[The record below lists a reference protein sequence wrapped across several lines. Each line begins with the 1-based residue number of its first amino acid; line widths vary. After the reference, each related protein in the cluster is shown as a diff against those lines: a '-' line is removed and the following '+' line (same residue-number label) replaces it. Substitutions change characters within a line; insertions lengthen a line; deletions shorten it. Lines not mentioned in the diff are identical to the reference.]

1 MDRVL
6 SGLERLAH
14 LPRALVTSEI
24 RAVLAER
31 RRRIA
36 EDNNPNSETPEWPET
51 VEHEVERR
59 LALLLNPSLRP
70 VINAT
75 GVILHTNLGRAPL
88 AHFQPIGGYSNL
100 EYDLATGKRGKR
112 DQHWTSLLNHLLDRP
127 SIVVNNNAAA
137 VFLTLHELA
146 AGFEVIISRGEL
158 IEIGDGFRIPE
169 IMERSGVV
177 LREVGSTNRTRI
189 EDYRNAITDRTRLI
203 LRVHPSNFHMSGF
216 TGRPSLKELATL
228 GRESGVPVYEDL
240 GSGWLVDLHDLGVEE
255 PLVRHS
261 FEAGVNLVSF
271 SCDKLLGGP
280 QSGIIAGDPE
290 LIQRIRRNPL
300 YRAFRVDKLV
310 LESLAATLR
319 NLLLENWEALPTLR
333 MISCSVSE
341 LQRRAQ
347 QLAARLAP
355 LDVRVREGASA
366 IGGGATP
373 NQTLPTWL
381 VQLSVPSV
389 DAFAQRLRQAP
400 VPVIAR
406 IEDDRLTLDLRTVAP
421 EEEESLLAAIQ
432 MASVSS
438 ARISSGKPAS
448 D

>member
-1 MDRVL
+1 MI
-6 SGLERLAH
+6 EQ
-14 LPRALVTSEI
+14 
-24 RAVLAER
+24 
-31 RRRIA
+31 
-36 EDNNPNSETPEWPET
+36 
-51 VEHEVERR
+51 EVERR
-59 LALLLNPSLRP
+59 LAHLLSPSLRP

-88 AHFQPIGGYSNL
+88 AHFKPIDGYSNL

-112 DQHWTSLLNHLLDRP
+112 DQHWASLLNHLLGRP

-137 VFLTLHELA
+137 VFLALHELA

-169 IMERSGVV
+169 IMARSGVV
-177 LREVGSTNRTRI
+177 LCEVGSTNRTRI

-203 LRVHPSNFHMSGF
+203 LRVHPSNFHMTGF
-216 TGRPSLKELATL
+216 TGRPALKELATL
-228 GRESGVPVYEDL
+228 GRESGIPVYEDL
-240 GSGWLVDLHDLGVEE
+240 GSGCLVDLHALGVEE

-261 FEAGVNLVSF
+261 FEAGVRLVSF

-280 QSGIIAGDPE
+280 QSGILAGDPE
-290 LIQRIRRNPL
+290 LIRRIRRNPL

-333 MISCSVSE
+333 MISCSVTE
-341 LQRRAQ
+341 LRRRAE
-347 QLAARLAP
+347 QLRARLAP
-355 LDVRVREGASA
+355 LDVRIREGESA
-366 IGGGATP
+366 IGGGSTP
-373 NQTLPTWL
+373 SQTLKTWL
-381 VQLSVPSV
+381 LQLSVPSA
-389 DAFAQRLRQAP
+389 DAFAQRLREAP
-400 VPVIAR
+400 IPVIAR
-406 IEDDRLTLDLRTVAP
+406 IEDDLVNFDLRTVAP

-432 MASVSS
+432 TTAVSS
-438 ARISSGKPAS
+438 ARAALGKSPS